1 MAENISHMAR
11 RSPKASL
18 TGRLINAIREGF
30 PSDRLDKM
38 AETLSVDRIVLLGI
52 LGVSQRTLQRK
63 QRSSDRLSPS
73 ASDRL
78 SRVDRI
84 YTLATEVLG
93 AEDKAIQWLKRSNRA
108 LGNQPPLQLLDTDAG
123 TQRVERELRQIQHGF
138 VY

>member
-1 MAENISHMAR
+1 MAH
-11 RSPKASL
+11 RSPTSSL
-18 TGRLINAIREGF
+18 PPGPLIAAVREGF

-63 QRSSDRLSPS
+63 HRASDRLSPS

-84 YTLATEVLG
+84 FALAAEVLG
-93 AEDKAIQWLKRSNRA
+93 AKDKAIQWLKRSSRA
-108 LGNQPPLQLLDTDAG
+108 LGNEVPLQLLDTDAG